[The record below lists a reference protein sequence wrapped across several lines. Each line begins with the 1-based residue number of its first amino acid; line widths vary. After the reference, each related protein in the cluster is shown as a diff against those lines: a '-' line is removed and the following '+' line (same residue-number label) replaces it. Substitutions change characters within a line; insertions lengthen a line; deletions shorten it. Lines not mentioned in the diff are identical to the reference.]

1 MAYFLIEYNPYQN
14 VTNVSKN
21 GKVESKN
28 ARLSSYMNRERLQN
42 WFNEADGWPGLG
54 AVIEDENNDESCT
67 IAFRG
72 RSIDYDDL
80 QDYFDNSYTSQHD
93 TRIMLNHIAAKNDA
107 DILRDIEALVD
118 QVEETQLLE
127 GNQIEQLRQEYSRLR
142 HDPFVISVIATM
154 SSGKSTLLNALLRK
168 DFLPTGDKAT
178 TATIVEI
185 EDDDNA
191 KDFTAECFDG
201 KGHMIVPKKIVN
213 SNDIKELNE
222 NENIHTIKVIGD
234 IPGIS
239 SSKIALKLRD
249 TPGPNNSQDERHGQ
263 LTDSIIMNG
272 KNMSV
277 VLYVMNATNL
287 EVTSDKEL
295 LETIAKEM
303 KRGGKQAKDRFLFV
317 INKVDDWIKSDN
329 EAQTLK
335 LLIEGTKKYLKT
347 FGIDNPNL
355 FPVNALLAKRIWM
368 SREGYE
374 FGKRVRFD
382 QDVTD
387 FSDPDD
393 NEAHFERVATLSPS
407 SRKIINMKL
416 VQAIESNDIKTIAL
430 MHSGVPA
437 LEQAISEYL
446 EKYAYPMKI
455 AEAIEEFK
463 DIIDEKKM
471 RNSFTELLK
480 YDEEALENVTNQI
493 DTIQHKKD
501 ERVHKR
507 KEFEKEIDN
516 YSLDSQLKVD
526 AIKNANQRFKIVQ
539 NKELSNLGEKIE
551 VAKSKAAIASFA
563 KAVKA
568 LEIELDKELKEKI
581 EGEVYAKGKK
591 LIEDYSKYMGEL
603 KRSINVQ
610 GFDINK
616 IASLKKYNFK
626 DIESVSQKIAY
637 SEEVYRSEK
646 VQKTIVNP
654 NKRWWN
660 FWRSEYISTTVTEQV
675 KTGEIQYVDFTK
687 VQDEIVELSIQTI
700 KNIDGVF
707 EECNKQLEIFK
718 NKFKAELGKL
728 DEVIEIIIA
737 DLIEMTRQKKDIDS
751 RKQYNIEQIQKLD
764 DIVAELNSATNI

>member
-1 MAYFLIEYNPYQN
+1 MADFLIEYNPYQN
-14 VTNVSKN
+14 ITTVSKN
-21 GKVESKN
+21 GKVESRN

-42 WFNEADGWPGLG
+42 WFNEAEGWPGLG

-67 IAFRG
+67 ISFRG

-80 QDYFDNSYTSQHD
+80 QDYFDNCYTSQQN

-118 QVEETQLLE
+118 KVEETQLLE
-127 GNQIEQLRQEYSRLR
+127 GKQIEQLRQEYRRLR

-185 EDDDNA
+185 EDDDDA
-191 KDFTAECFDG
+191 KDFTAECFDE
-201 KGHMIVPKKIVN
+201 KGHTIVPKKIVN

-222 NENIHTIKVIGD
+222 NENVHTVKVIGD

-249 TPGPNNSQDERHGQ
+249 TPGPNNSQDDRHRE
-263 LTDSIIMNG
+263 LTDSIIKNG

-303 KRGGKQAKDRFLFV
+303 KKGGKQAKDRFLFV
-317 INKVDDWIKSDN
+317 INKVDDWIMSDN
-329 EAQTLK
+329 ESQTLE
-335 LLIEGTKKYLKT
+335 LLLEGTKKYLKT
-347 FGIDNPNL
+347 FGIQNPNL

-374 FGKRVRFD
+374 FGRRVHFD
-382 QDVTD
+382 RDIED
-387 FSDPDD
+387 FSAPDD
-393 NEAHFERVATLSPS
+393 LEAHFERVATLSPS
-407 SRKIINMKL
+407 SRKIMDMEL
-416 VQAIESNDIKTIAL
+416 EQAIESNDIKTIAL

-471 RNSFTELLK
+471 HNSFTELLK

-501 ERVHKR
+501 DRVHKR